1 MKNGFQNWSDVRV
14 FLAVCRKGSTLAAS
28 QVLGVAQ
35 PTVARRVE
43 ALEHVFGLTLFER
56 DNRGFT
62 PTEAARAL
70 LPLAE
75 ALEAAAAGIA
85 AKARD
90 LSRPRPIR
98 VTAYSANFSPR
109 VTDIFTEFSGLHP
122 EVEFEFLPGAKPL
135 DLMAGEADVALRIT
149 TQPPHPDL
157 ICRPISTARFTLY
170 GAPAYAK
177 KHGLPASPAEMRD
190 HFFVTSDRGGMLLRF
205 QDWMARHA
213 PPDRFVLKFGE
224 VTLMHAAVKAGR
236 GLGVINLRM
245 AEEDEKAGLLIRCF
259 EPPEELSAQHIL
271 LISPDA
277 YRRSEVRKFTKFF
290 APRYAAIFR

>member
-1 MKNGFQNWSDVRV
+1 MKNGFRNWSDVRV

-28 QVLGVAQ
+28 HELGMAQ

-43 ALEHVFGLTLFER
+43 ALERVLCLKLFER
-56 DNRGFT
+56 DNRGFR
-62 PTEAARAL
+62 PTQGARAL

-75 ALEAAAAGIA
+75 ALEASATGIA
-85 AKARD
+85 AKARE

-109 VTDIFTEFSGLHP
+109 VTDIFTAFSGLHP
-122 EVEFEFLPGAKPL
+122 EVEFELLPGAKPL

-149 TQPPHPDL
+149 AETPHPDL
-157 ICRPISTARFTLY
+157 ICRPISTARFTLF
-170 GAPAYAK
+170 GAPAYAQ
-177 KHGLPASPAEMRD
+177 KHGLPKSPADMRD
-190 HFFVTSDRGGMLLRF
+190 HFFVTSDRGGMLVRF

-213 PPDRFVLKFGE
+213 PPDRFVQKFGE

-271 LISPDA
+271 LVSPDA
-277 YRRSEVRKFTKFF
+277 YRRAEIKAFVRFF
-290 APRYAAIFR
+290 APRYKAIFT